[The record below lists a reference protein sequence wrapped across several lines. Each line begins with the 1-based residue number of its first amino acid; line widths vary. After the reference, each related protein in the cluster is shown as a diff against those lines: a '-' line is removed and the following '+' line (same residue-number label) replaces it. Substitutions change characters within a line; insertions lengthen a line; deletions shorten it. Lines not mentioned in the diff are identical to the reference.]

1 MLHALLYAFF
11 CWLTQNTDT
20 DTFKQRMEASFKER
34 LKYEIVGIL
43 LVALGVFLLLSL
55 ISYHPLDPSFF
66 SYASSRT
73 KGIHNWMGIVGA
85 DLSSL
90 LFQGFGFPSF
100 IIPFVLGVFAFS
112 FIFRWEWKYLPLK
125 WGGWFVIL
133 IATSS
138 LVGLWL
144 KPLWIYPKDFLV
156 GGFIG
161 EIFSRNLVR
170 YFNRPG
176 ATILLLLIL
185 MIAFVLG
192 TGISFL
198 SLFRRLGNAASRIT
212 EKIGTMRMVRKEQAK
227 RAKKLIKSEK
237 DEEAKESKEIIP
249 PVVVVE
255 KTSPSRPK
263 EAMKQETF
271 EFMEDSKVFH
281 LPPITLLEADGE
293 KRRGIDRDS
302 LIMNSRILEK
312 KLLDY
317 GVEGKVVEV
326 RPGPVITVYEFEPA
340 PGVKVSRIVNLA
352 DDLALALSAISIR
365 IVAPIP
371 GKAVVGIEVPNTVRE
386 TVFLKEVIDS
396 NTFRSS
402 KSKLSFGLAK
412 DISGEPY
419 VIDLARMP
427 HLLVAGSTGS
437 GKSVSINAMICSI
450 LFKATPEEVRF
461 LMIDPKMLELSD
473 YEGIQHLLL
482 PVVTNPKKAAAA
494 LNWLVNEMERRYTVL
509 AEKGVRH
516 IEQYHQRREKEL
528 KEKGKVYKR
537 KGDLLEGNE
546 EKAPEGLEKIPYI
559 VVVID
564 ELADLM
570 MVSSREVEESIT
582 RLAQMARAVG
592 IHLLLA
598 TQRPSVDVLTGI
610 IKANFP
616 ARISF
621 QVTSKV
627 DSRTILDTI
636 GAEHLLGSGDMLFL
650 PPGSSKLIR
659 LHGAFVSSAEIKRV
673 VDFLKQQGKPSYDSS
688 ILLETKKEKE
698 ASGVEGEYDEKYDEA
713 VAFVVEQGQASISL
727 IQRRFRIGYNRAARI
742 IEKMEGEG
750 VVGSSDG
757 IKAREVLVKKIE

>member
-1 MLHALLYAFF
+1 
-11 CWLTQNTDT
+11 
-20 DTFKQRMEASFKER
+20 
-34 LKYEIVGIL
+34 
-43 LVALGVFLLLSL
+43 
-55 ISYHPLDPSFF
+55 
-66 SYASSRT
+66 
-73 KGIHNWMGIVGA
+73 
-85 DLSSL
+85 
-90 LFQGFGFPSF
+90 
-100 IIPFVLGVFAFS
+100 
-112 FIFRWEWKYLPLK
+112 
-125 WGGWFVIL
+125 
-133 IATSS
+133 
-138 LVGLWL
+138 
-144 KPLWIYPKDFLV
+144 
-156 GGFIG
+156 
-161 EIFSRNLVR
+161 
-170 YFNRPG
+170 
-176 ATILLLLIL
+176 
-185 MIAFVLG
+185 
-192 TGISFL
+192 
-198 SLFRRLGNAASRIT
+198 
-212 EKIGTMRMVRKEQAK
+212 
-227 RAKKLIKSEK
+227 
-237 DEEAKESKEIIP
+237 
-249 PVVVVE
+249 
-255 KTSPSRPK
+255 
-263 EAMKQETF
+263 
-271 EFMEDSKVFH
+271 
-281 LPPITLLEADGE
+281 
-293 KRRGIDRDS
+293 
-302 LIMNSRILEK
+302 
-312 KLLDY
+312 
-317 GVEGKVVEV
+317 
-326 RPGPVITVYEFEPA
+326 
-340 PGVKVSRIVNLA
+340 
-352 DDLALALSAISIR
+352 LALSAISIR

-371 GKAVVGIEVPNTVRE
+371 GKAVVGIEVPNRVRE

-396 NTFRSS
+396 DTFRAS
-402 KSKLSFGLAK
+402 KSKLSFALGK

-494 LNWLVNEMERRYTVL
+494 LSWLVNEMERRYTVL
-509 AEKGVRH
+509 AEKGVRN
-516 IEQYHQRREKEL
+516 IEHYHQRREKEL

-582 RLAQMARAVG
+582 RVAQMARAVG

-650 PPGSSKLIR
+650 PPGSSKLTR
-659 LHGAFVSSAEIKRV
+659 LHGAFVSSGEIKRV
-673 VDFLKQQGKPSYDSS
+673 VDFLKQQGKPSYDPS
-688 ILLETKKEKE
+688 ILLEAKKEKE
-698 ASGVEGEYDEKYDEA
+698 AAGEEGEYDEKYDEA
-713 VAFVVEQGQASISL
+713 VAFVAEQGQASISL

-742 IEKMEGEG
+742 VEKMEQEG
-750 VVGSSDG
+750 VVGPSDG
-757 IKAREVLVKKIE
+757 IKTREVLVKKIE

>member
-1 MLHALLYAFF
+1 MIE
-11 CWLTQNTDT
+11 D
-20 DTFKQRMEASFKER
+20 SIKEK
-34 LKYEIVGIL
+34 LKHEVIGIL
-43 LVALGVFLLLSL
+43 LIAVGVFLFLSL
-55 ISYHPLDPSFF
+55 VSYHPMDPSFF
-66 SYASSRT
+66 SYTSS
-73 KGIHNWMGIVGA
+73 KVKEIHNWMGIVGA
-85 DLSSL
+85 YLSGL

-100 IIPFVLGVFAFS
+100 LVSFVLVIFAFS
-112 FIFRWEWKYLPLK
+112 FIVRWEWKYISLK
-125 WGGWFVIL
+125 LAGWSVIIL
-133 IATSS
+133 TTSS
-138 LVGLWL
+138 LLGLWL
-144 KPLWIYPKDFLV
+144 KILHQDTLV

-176 ATILLLLIL
+176 ATILLSVILIL
-185 MIAFVLG
+185 SFVLG
-192 TGISFL
+192 TGISFI
-198 SLFRRLGNAASRIT
+198 SVVKHLGGAVQKLI
-212 EKIGTMRMVRKEQAK
+212 EKIGTFKMVRKE
-227 RAKKLIKSEK
+227 RAEREKKLVKKKQEK
-237 DEEAKESKEIIP
+237 KEGKEITP
-249 PVVVVE
+249 TVVVE
-255 KTSPSRPK
+255 KPSPPPK
-263 EAMKQETF
+263 KEEVVKQEAF
-271 EFMEDSKVFH
+271 EFLESSKAFQ
-281 LPPITLLEADGE
+281 LPPISLLDAETE
-293 KRRGIDRDS
+293 KRQKIDRDS

-352 DDLALALSAISIR
+352 DDLALALSALSIR

-371 GKAVVGIEVPNTVRE
+371 GKAVVGIEVPNTNRE
-386 TVFLKEVIDS
+386 TVYLKEIIDS
-396 NTFRSS
+396 DSFRTF
-402 KSKLSFGLAK
+402 KSKLSFGLGK
-412 DISGEPY
+412 DISGEPF
-419 VIDLARMP
+419 VVDLARMP

-473 YEGIQHLLL
+473 YEGIPHLLL

-494 LNWLVNEMERRYTVL
+494 LKWLVEEMERRYTVL
-509 AEKGVRH
+509 AEKGVRN
-516 IEQYHQRREKEL
+516 IEHYHQRMEKEL

-537 KGDLLEGNE
+537 KGDVLEGDE
-546 EKAPEGLEKIPYI
+546 EKVTEPMERIPYI
-559 VVVID
+559 GVVID

-570 MVSSREVEESIT
+570 MISSRDVEEAIT
-582 RLAQMARAVG
+582 RLAQMSRAVG

-636 GAEHLLGSGDMLFL
+636 GAEHLLGAGDMLFL

-659 LHGAFVSSAEIKRV
+659 IHGAFVSGAEIKRIV
-673 VDFLKQQGKPSYDSS
+673 EFWKKQGKPSYLDPS
-688 ILLETKKEKE
+688 ILAEVKKGKE
-698 ASGVEGEYDEKYDEA
+698 GAGGGEEEEYDEKYDEA
-713 VAFVVEQGQASISL
+713 VAFVAETGQASISL
-727 IQRRFRIGYNRAARI
+727 IQRRFRVGYNRAARI
-742 IEKMEGEG
+742 VEKMEVEG
-750 VVGSSDG
+750 VVGPSDG
-757 IKAREVLVKKIE
+757 VKPREVLVKKIE

>member
-1 MLHALLYAFF
+1 VIE
-11 CWLTQNTDT
+11 D
-20 DTFKQRMEASFKER
+20 SIKEK
-34 LKYEIVGIL
+34 LKHEIIGIL
-43 LVALGVFLLLSL
+43 LIAVGVFLFLSL
-55 ISYHPLDPSFF
+55 ISYHPMDPSFF
-66 SYASSRT
+66 SYTSPRM
-73 KGIHNWMGIVGA
+73 KEIHNWMGIVGSY
-85 DLSSL
+85 LSGL

-100 IIPFVLGVFAFS
+100 LVSLVLVIFAFS
-112 FIFRWEWKYLPLK
+112 FIFRWEWKYLSLRLA
-125 WGGWFVIL
+125 GWAVIL
-133 IATSS
+133 ITTSS
-138 LVGLWL
+138 FFALWL
-144 KPLWIYPKDFLV
+144 NPIRIYHQDLLM

-176 ATILLLLIL
+176 ATILLLVILIL
-185 MIAFVLG
+185 SFVLG
-192 TGISFL
+192 TGISFISLVKHL
-198 SLFRRLGNAASRIT
+198 SAAVQKLI
-212 EKIGTMRMVRKEQAK
+212 EKIGTFKMVRKEGAE
-227 RAKKLIKSEK
+227 REKKLVKK
-237 DEEAKESKEIIP
+237 
-249 PVVVVE
+249 
-255 KTSPSRPK
+255 
-263 EAMKQETF
+263 KQEKKEVGEVIPTVVIEKPSPPPKKEEVAKQEAF
-271 EFMEDSKVFH
+271 EFIEASKAFQ
-281 LPPITLLEADGE
+281 LPPTSLLEAEVD
-293 KRRGIDRDS
+293 KRQKIDRDS

-352 DDLALALSAISIR
+352 DDLALALSALTIR

-371 GKAVVGIEVPNTVRE
+371 GKAVVGIEVPNTNRE
-386 TVFLKEVIDS
+386 TVYLKEIIDS
-396 NTFRSS
+396 NPFRGF
-402 KSKLSFGLAK
+402 KSKISFGLGK
-412 DISGEPY
+412 DIAGEPF
-419 VIDLARMP
+419 VVDLGRMP

-473 YEGIQHLLL
+473 YEGIPHLLL
-482 PVVTNPKKAAAA
+482 PVVTNPKKAAVA
-494 LNWLVNEMERRYTVL
+494 LKWLVDEMERRYTVL
-509 AEKGVRH
+509 AEKGVRN
-516 IEQYHQRREKEL
+516 IEHYHQRMEKEL

-537 KGDLLEGNE
+537 KGDVLEGNE
-546 EKAPEGLEKIPYI
+546 EKPMEPMEKVPYI

-570 MVSSREVEESIT
+570 MISSREVEESIT

-592 IHLLLA
+592 IHLILA

-650 PPGSSKLIR
+650 PPGSSKLTR
-659 LHGAFVSSAEIKRV
+659 LHGAFVSSAEIKRIV
-673 VDFLKQQGKPSYDSS
+673 EFWKKQGKPSFDPS
-688 ILLETKKEKE
+688 ILAEVKKEKE
-698 ASGVEGEYDEKYDEA
+698 AMGEEDQYDEKYDEA
-713 VAFVVEQGQASISL
+713 VAFVAETGQASISL

-742 IEKMEGEG
+742 VEKMEVEG
-750 VVGSSDG
+750 VVGPSDG
-757 IKAREVLVKKIE
+757 VKPREVLVKKIEP

>member
-1 MLHALLYAFF
+1 VIE
-11 CWLTQNTDT
+11 D
-20 DTFKQRMEASFKER
+20 SIKEK
-34 LKYEIVGIL
+34 LKHEIIGIL
-43 LVALGVFLLLSL
+43 LIAVGVFLFLSL
-55 ISYHPLDPSFF
+55 VSYHPMDPSFF
-66 SYASSRT
+66 SYTSS
-73 KGIHNWMGIVGA
+73 KVKEIHNWMGIVGA
-85 DLSSL
+85 YLSGL

-100 IIPFVLGVFAFS
+100 LVSFVLVIFAFS
-112 FIFRWEWKYLPLK
+112 FIFRWEWKYLSLK
-125 WGGWFVIL
+125 LTGWVVIL

-138 LVGLWL
+138 LFGLWL
-144 KPLWIYPKDFLV
+144 SPLRIYNQDLLI

-176 ATILLLLIL
+176 ATILLSVILIL
-185 MIAFVLG
+185 SFVLG
-192 TGISFL
+192 TGISFI
-198 SLFRRLGNAASRIT
+198 SVVKHLGGAVQKLI
-212 EKIGTMRMVRKEQAK
+212 EKIGTFKMVRKE
-227 RAKKLIKSEK
+227 RAEREKKLVKKKQEK
-237 DEEAKESKEIIP
+237 KEGKEITP
-249 PVVVVE
+249 TVVVE
-255 KTSPSRPK
+255 KPSPPPK
-263 EAMKQETF
+263 KEEVVKQEAF
-271 EFMEDSKVFH
+271 EFLESSKAFQ
-281 LPPITLLEADGE
+281 LPPISLLDAETE
-293 KRRGIDRDS
+293 KRQKIGRDS

-352 DDLALALSAISIR
+352 DDLALALSALSIR

-371 GKAVVGIEVPNTVRE
+371 GKAVVGIEVPNTNRE
-386 TVFLKEVIDS
+386 TVYLKEIIDS
-396 NTFRSS
+396 DSFRTF
-402 KSKLSFGLAK
+402 KSKLSFGLGK
-412 DISGEPY
+412 DISGEPF
-419 VIDLARMP
+419 VVDLARMP

-473 YEGIQHLLL
+473 YEGIPHLLL

-494 LNWLVNEMERRYTVL
+494 LKWLVEEMERRYTVL
-509 AEKGVRH
+509 AEKGVRN
-516 IEQYHQRREKEL
+516 IEHYHQRMEKEL

-537 KGDLLEGNE
+537 KGDVLEGDE
-546 EKAPEGLEKIPYI
+546 EKVMEPMERIPYI
-559 VVVID
+559 GVVID

-570 MVSSREVEESIT
+570 MISSKDVEEAIT
-582 RLAQMARAVG
+582 RLAQMSRAVG

-636 GAEHLLGSGDMLFL
+636 GAEHLLGAGDMLFL
-650 PPGSSKLIR
+650 PPGSSKLTRI
-659 LHGAFVSSAEIKRV
+659 HGAFVSGAEIKRIV
-673 VDFLKQQGKPSYDSS
+673 EFWKKQGKPSYLDPS
-688 ILLETKKEKE
+688 ILAEVKKGKE
-698 ASGVEGEYDEKYDEA
+698 GAGGGEEEEYDEKYDEA
-713 VAFVVEQGQASISL
+713 VAFVAEIGQASISL
-727 IQRRFRIGYNRAARI
+727 IQRRFRVGYNRAARI
-742 IEKMEGEG
+742 VEKMEVEG
-750 VVGSSDG
+750 VVGPSDG
-757 IKAREVLVKKIE
+757 VKPREVLVKKIEP

>member
-1 MLHALLYAFF
+1 VIE
-11 CWLTQNTDT
+11 D
-20 DTFKQRMEASFKER
+20 SIKEK
-34 LKYEIVGIL
+34 LKHEIIGIL
-43 LVALGVFLLLSL
+43 LIAVGVFLFLSL
-55 ISYHPLDPSFF
+55 VSYHPMDPSFF
-66 SYASSRT
+66 SYTSS
-73 KGIHNWMGIVGA
+73 KVKEIHNWMGIVGA
-85 DLSSL
+85 YLSGL

-100 IIPFVLGVFAFS
+100 LVSFVLVIFAFS
-112 FIFRWEWKYLPLK
+112 FIFRWEWKYLSLK
-125 WGGWFVIL
+125 LTGWVVIL

-138 LVGLWL
+138 FFGLWL
-144 KPLWIYPKDFLV
+144 SPLRIYNQDLLI

-176 ATILLLLIL
+176 ATILLSVILIL
-185 MIAFVLG
+185 SFVLG
-192 TGISFL
+192 TGISFI
-198 SLFRRLGNAASRIT
+198 SVVKHLGGAVQKLI
-212 EKIGTMRMVRKEQAK
+212 EKIGTFKMVRKE
-227 RAKKLIKSEK
+227 RAEREKKLVKKKQEK
-237 DEEAKESKEIIP
+237 KEGKEITP
-249 PVVVVE
+249 TVVVE
-255 KTSPSRPK
+255 KPSPPPK
-263 EAMKQETF
+263 KEEVVKQEAF
-271 EFMEDSKVFH
+271 EFLESSKAFQ
-281 LPPITLLEADGE
+281 LPPISLLDAETE
-293 KRRGIDRDS
+293 KRQKIDRDS

-352 DDLALALSAISIR
+352 DDLALALSALSIR

-371 GKAVVGIEVPNTVRE
+371 GKAVVGIEVPNTNRE
-386 TVFLKEVIDS
+386 TVYLREIIDS
-396 NTFRSS
+396 DSFRTF
-402 KSKLSFGLAK
+402 KSKLSFGLGK
-412 DISGEPY
+412 DISGEPF
-419 VIDLARMP
+419 VVDLARMP

-473 YEGIQHLLL
+473 YEGIPHLLL

-494 LNWLVNEMERRYTVL
+494 LKWLVEEMERRYTVL
-509 AEKGVRH
+509 AEKGVRN
-516 IEQYHQRREKEL
+516 IEHYHQRMEKEL

-537 KGDLLEGNE
+537 KGDVLEGD
-546 EKAPEGLEKIPYI
+546 EGKVTEPMERIPYI
-559 VVVID
+559 GVVID

-570 MVSSREVEESIT
+570 MISSRDVEEAIT
-582 RLAQMARAVG
+582 RLAQMSRAVG

-636 GAEHLLGSGDMLFL
+636 GAEHLLGAGDMLFL
-650 PPGSSKLIR
+650 PPGSSKLTRI
-659 LHGAFVSSAEIKRV
+659 HGAFVSGAEIKRIV
-673 VDFLKQQGKPSYDSS
+673 EFWKKQGKPSYLDPS
-688 ILLETKKEKE
+688 ILAEVKKGKE
-698 ASGVEGEYDEKYDEA
+698 GAGGGEEEEYDEKYDEA
-713 VAFVVEQGQASISL
+713 VAFVAETGQASISL
-727 IQRRFRIGYNRAARI
+727 IQRRFRVGYNRAARI
-742 IEKMEGEG
+742 VEKMEVEG
-750 VVGSSDG
+750 VVGPSDG
-757 IKAREVLVKKIE
+757 VKPREVLVKKIE

>member
-1 MLHALLYAFF
+1 MIE
-11 CWLTQNTDT
+11 D
-20 DTFKQRMEASFKER
+20 SIKEK
-34 LKYEIVGIL
+34 LKHEIIGIL
-43 LVALGVFLLLSL
+43 LIALAVFLFLSL
-55 ISYHPLDPSFF
+55 VSYHPMDPSFF
-66 SYASSRT
+66 SYSSS
-73 KGIHNWMGIVGA
+73 KLKEIHNWMGIVGA
-85 DLSSL
+85 YLSGL

-100 IIPFVLGVFAFS
+100 LISFVLVVFAFS
-112 FIFRWEWKYLPLK
+112 FIFRWEWKYLSLK
-125 WGGWFVIL
+125 IAGWAVIL
-133 IATSS
+133 ITLSS
-138 LVGLWL
+138 FLGLWL
-144 KPLWIYPKDFLV
+144 SPFRIYHQDLLM

-161 EIFSRNLVR
+161 EIFARNLVH

-176 ATILLLLIL
+176 ATVLLLVVLIL
-185 MIAFVLG
+185 SFVLG
-192 TGISFL
+192 TGISFIAL
-198 SLFRRLGNAASRIT
+198 LNHFGAAVQKVI
-212 EKIGTMRMVRKEQAK
+212 EKIVTLKMVRRESAE
-227 RAKKLIKSEK
+227 REKKLVKQKQEK
-237 DEEAKESKEIIP
+237 KDTKETIP
-249 PVVVVE
+249 AVVVE
-255 KTSPSRPK
+255 KPPPPPRK
-263 EAMKQETF
+263 EEVAKQEAF
-271 EFMEDSKVFH
+271 EFLESSKTFQ
-281 LPPITLLEADGE
+281 LPSISLLEAEVE
-293 KRRGIDRDS
+293 KRQKIDRDS
-302 LIMNSRILEK
+302 LIMNSHILEK

-352 DDLALALSAISIR
+352 DDLALALSALSIR

-371 GKAVVGIEVPNTVRE
+371 GKSVVGIEVPNVNRE
-386 TVFLKEVIDS
+386 TVYLKEIIDS
-396 NTFRSS
+396 DPFRNF
-402 KSKLSFGLAK
+402 KSKLSFGLGK
-412 DISGEPY
+412 DISGDPF
-419 VIDLARMP
+419 VVDLARMP

-450 LFKATPEEVRF
+450 LFKANPEEVRF

-473 YEGIQHLLL
+473 YEGIPHLLL

-494 LNWLVNEMERRYTVL
+494 LKWLVEEMERRYTVL
-509 AEKGVRH
+509 AEKGVRN
-516 IEQYHQRREKEL
+516 IEHYHQRMEKEL

-537 KGDLLEGNE
+537 KGDVLEGE
-546 EKAPEGLEKIPYI
+546 DAKASEPMERIPYI

-570 MVSSREVEESIT
+570 MISSREVEESIT

-636 GAEHLLGSGDMLFL
+636 GAEHLLGAGDMLFL

-659 LHGAFVSSAEIKRV
+659 LHGAFVSSPEIKRIV
-673 VDFLKQQGKPSYDSS
+673 EFLKKQGKPSYLDPS
-688 ILLETKKEKE
+688 ILAEVKKDDKDG
-698 ASGVEGEYDEKYDEA
+698 SGEDEYDEKYDEA
-713 VAFVVEQGQASISL
+713 VAFVAEIGQASISL

-742 IEKMEGEG
+742 VEKMEQEG
-750 VVGSSDG
+750 VVGPSDG
-757 IKAREVLVKKIE
+757 VKPREVLVKKIEP

>member
-1 MLHALLYAFF
+1 MIE
-11 CWLTQNTDT
+11 D
-20 DTFKQRMEASFKER
+20 SIKEK
-34 LKYEIVGIL
+34 LEHEIIGIL
-43 LVALGVFLLLSL
+43 LIAVGVFLFLSL
-55 ISYHPLDPSFF
+55 VSYHPMDPSFF
-66 SYASSRT
+66 SYTSTKA
-73 KGIHNWMGIVGA
+73 KGINNWMGIVGSY
-85 DLSSL
+85 LSGL

-100 IIPFVLGVFAFS
+100 LVPLVMVVFAFS
-112 FIFRWEWKYLPLK
+112 FIFRWEWKYLSLRLA
-125 WGGWFVIL
+125 GWAVIL
-133 IATSS
+133 ITISS
-138 LVGLWL
+138 FFALWL
-144 KPLWIYPKDFLV
+144 TPIRIYHQDLLM

-176 ATILLLLIL
+176 ATILLSLVLIL
-185 MIAFVLG
+185 SFIFG
-192 TGISFL
+192 TGISFI
-198 SLFRRLGNAASRIT
+198 SVVKHLGRAIHQLM
-212 EKIGTMRMVRKEQAK
+212 EKISTFKMVRKEGAE
-227 RAKKLIKSEK
+227 REKKLGRKKEEK
-237 DEEAKESKEIIP
+237 KEAKEVP
-249 PVVVVE
+249 PTVVVE
-255 KTSPSRPK
+255 KPSTPPK
-263 EAMKQETF
+263 REEMLKQEVF
-271 EFMEDSKVFH
+271 EFLETSKAFQ
-281 LPPITLLEADGE
+281 LPPISLLEAEVE
-293 KRRGIDRDS
+293 KRQKVDRDS

-352 DDLALALSAISIR
+352 DDLALALSALSIR

-371 GKAVVGIEVPNTVRE
+371 GKSVVGIEVPNTNRE
-386 TVFLKEVIDS
+386 TVYLKEIIDS
-396 NTFRSS
+396 NPFRNF
-402 KSKLSFGLAK
+402 KSRLSFGLGK
-412 DISGEPY
+412 DISGEPF
-419 VIDLARMP
+419 VVDLARMP

-450 LFKATPEEVRF
+450 LFKSNPEEVRF

-473 YEGIQHLLL
+473 YEGIPHLLL
-482 PVVTNPKKAAAA
+482 PVVTNPKKAAIA
-494 LNWLVNEMERRYTVL
+494 LKWLVEEMERRYTVL
-509 AEKGVRH
+509 AEKGVRN
-516 IEQYHQRREKEL
+516 IEHYHQKMEKEL

-537 KGDLLEGNE
+537 KGDVLEGNE
-546 EKAPEGLEKIPYI
+546 EKHAEPMEKIPYI

-570 MVSSREVEESIT
+570 MISSKEVEEAIT

-650 PPGSSKLIR
+650 PPGSSKLAR
-659 LHGAFVSSAEIKRV
+659 LHGAFVSGPEIKRIV
-673 VDFLKQQGKPSYDSS
+673 EFWKKQGKPSYLDPSV
-688 ILLETKKEKE
+688 LAEAKKEKE
-698 ASGVEGEYDEKYDEA
+698 AGGEEGDEYDEKYDEA
-713 VAFVVEQGQASISL
+713 VAFVAETGQASISL

-742 IEKMEGEG
+742 VEKMEQEG
-750 VVGSSDG
+750 VVGPSDG
-757 IKAREVLVKKIE
+757 IKAREVLIKKIEP

>member
-1 MLHALLYAFF
+1 MIE
-11 CWLTQNTDT
+11 D
-20 DTFKQRMEASFKER
+20 SIKEK
-34 LKYEIVGIL
+34 LKHEIIGIL
-43 LVALGVFLLLSL
+43 LIAVGVFLFLSL
-55 ISYHPLDPSFF
+55 VSYHPMDPSFF
-66 SYASSRT
+66 SYTSS
-73 KGIHNWMGIVGA
+73 KVKEIHNWMGIVGA
-85 DLSSL
+85 YLSGL

-100 IIPFVLGVFAFS
+100 LVSFVLVIFAFS
-112 FIFRWEWKYLPLK
+112 FIFRWEWKYLSLK
-125 WGGWFVIL
+125 LTGWVVIL

-138 LVGLWL
+138 LFGLWL
-144 KPLWIYPKDFLV
+144 SPLRIYNQDLLI

-176 ATILLLLIL
+176 ATILLSVILIL
-185 MIAFVLG
+185 SFVLG
-192 TGISFL
+192 TGISFI
-198 SLFRRLGNAASRIT
+198 SVVKHLGGAVQKLI
-212 EKIGTMRMVRKEQAK
+212 EKIGTFKMVRKE
-227 RAKKLIKSEK
+227 RAEREKKLVKKKQEK
-237 DEEAKESKEIIP
+237 KEGKEITP
-249 PVVVVE
+249 TVVVE
-255 KTSPSRPK
+255 KPSPPPK
-263 EAMKQETF
+263 KEEVVKQEAF
-271 EFMEDSKVFH
+271 EFLESSKAFQ
-281 LPPITLLEADGE
+281 LPPISLLDAETE
-293 KRRGIDRDS
+293 KRQKIGRDS

-352 DDLALALSAISIR
+352 DDLALALSALSIR

-371 GKAVVGIEVPNTVRE
+371 GKAVVGIEVPNTNRE
-386 TVFLKEVIDS
+386 TVYLKEIIDS
-396 NTFRSS
+396 DSFRTF
-402 KSKLSFGLAK
+402 KSKLSFGLGK
-412 DISGEPY
+412 DISGEPF
-419 VIDLARMP
+419 VVDLARMP

-473 YEGIQHLLL
+473 YEGIPHLLL

-494 LNWLVNEMERRYTVL
+494 LKWLVEEMERRYTVL
-509 AEKGVRH
+509 AEKGVRN
-516 IEQYHQRREKEL
+516 IEHYHQRMEKEL

-537 KGDLLEGNE
+537 KGDVLEGD
-546 EKAPEGLEKIPYI
+546 EGKVTEPMERIPYI
-559 VVVID
+559 GVVID

-570 MVSSREVEESIT
+570 MISSKDVEEAIT
-582 RLAQMARAVG
+582 RLAQMSRAVG

-636 GAEHLLGSGDMLFL
+636 GAEHLLGAGDMLFL
-650 PPGSSKLIR
+650 PPGSSKLTRI
-659 LHGAFVSSAEIKRV
+659 HGAFVSGAEIKRIV
-673 VDFLKQQGKPSYDSS
+673 EFWKKQGKPSYLDPS
-688 ILLETKKEKE
+688 ILAEVKKGKE
-698 ASGVEGEYDEKYDEA
+698 GAGGGEEEEYDEKYDEA
-713 VAFVVEQGQASISL
+713 VAFVAETGQASISL
-727 IQRRFRIGYNRAARI
+727 IQRRFRVGYNRAARI
-742 IEKMEGEG
+742 VEKMELEG
-750 VVGSSDG
+750 VVGPSDG
-757 IKAREVLVKKIE
+757 VKPREVLVKKIEP